1 MSRVFRLVIFKNC
14 EGVFEV
20 LGVLEFVVVLEVHE
34 MIHSSLLSILIW
46 TGDWVIACVGW
57 WVGKRI
63 CLTINLT
70 SAFV

>member
-1 MSRVFRLVIFKNC
+1 MFRLAIFKNC

-46 TGDWVIACVGW
+46 TGDWVIAWVGW

>member
-1 MSRVFRLVIFKNC
+1 MFRLVIFKNC

-46 TGDWVIACVGW
+46 MGGCVPAQ
-57 WVGKRI
+57 VR
-63 CLTINLT
+63 
-70 SAFV
+70 SAG